1 MLRTVLAV
9 CCLAAVSLIADAAD
23 AAFKPRLDQVS
34 VNGELFYKAGEKLDQ
49 PRKLEVTLPVKVEY
63 VFTNVGEK
71 NADKPLAVCVHFPRD
86 GKLAAGGDFKPSPAT
101 TDWAP
106 GKQMRFVQRA
116 YLEKQKG
123 SELAVFIGLYDAAG
137 KGGRLRLENP
147 GLGKDLRLPLGT
159 LKVK

>member
-1 MLRTVLAV
+1 MLRTVFAV

-23 AAFKPRLDQVS
+23 AVFKPRLDQVS
-34 VNGELFYKAGEKLDQ
+34 VNGELLYKAGETLDK
-49 PRKLEVTLPVKVEY
+49 PRTLEIALPAKVEY

-71 NADKPLAVCVHFPRD
+71 NADKPLAVFVHFTSG
-86 GKLAAGGDFKPSPAT
+86 GKIVAGGDFKPSPAT

-106 GKQMRFVQRA
+106 GKQMRFEKRV

-123 SELAVFIGLYDAAG
+123 KELTVFLGLYDAGG
-137 KGGRLRLENP
+137 KGVRARLDNP
-147 GLGKDLRLPLGT
+147 EIGKDLRLPLGT

>member
-1 MLRTVLAV
+1 MLRTVFAV

-23 AAFKPRLDQVS
+23 AVFKPRLDQVS
-34 VNGELFYKAGEKLDQ
+34 VNGVLLYKAGEKLEQ
-49 PRKLEVTLPVKVEY
+49 PRKLEVTLPAKVEY

-71 NADKPLAVCVHFPRD
+71 NADKPLAVFVHFTSG
-86 GKLAAGGDFKPSPAT
+86 GKIVAGGDFKPSPAT

-106 GKQMRFVQRA
+106 GKQMRFEKRV

-123 SELAVFIGLYDAAG
+123 KELTVFLGLYDAGG
-137 KGGRLRLENP
+137 KGVRARLDNP
-147 GLGKDLRLPLGT
+147 EIGKDLRLPLGT

>member
-1 MLRTVLAV
+1 MLRTVFAV

-23 AAFKPRLDQVS
+23 AVFKPRLDQVS
-34 VNGELFYKAGEKLDQ
+34 VNGELLYKAGEKLEQ
-49 PRKLEVTLPVKVEY
+49 PRKLEVTLPAKVEY

-71 NADKPLAVCVHFPRD
+71 NADKPLAVFVHFTSG
-86 GKLAAGGDFKPSPAT
+86 GKIVAGGDFKPSPAT

-106 GKQMRFVQRA
+106 GKQMRFEKRV

-123 SELAVFIGLYDAAG
+123 KDLAVFLGLYDVKG
-137 KGGRLRLENP
+137 KGGRFRLENQ